1 MPSAD
6 IFSEEDDR
14 ADESEKAQAEAMD
27 EAMMRVVNMIIAVDW
42 IGWFVR
48 NALSSRFFAR
58 VLLGLILSRRHRWI
72 SPILTR
78 LTRQPAETTSFAQF
92 HRLGQSRECFS
103 FLCLAR

>member
-42 IGWFVR
+42 IG
-48 NALSSRFFAR
+48 
-58 VLLGLILSRRHRWI
+58 
-72 SPILTR
+72 
-78 LTRQPAETTSFAQF
+78 
-92 HRLGQSRECFS
+92 
-103 FLCLAR
+103 